1 MDIRLNKTKIFWNF
15 FFILSIFLV
24 DRISKIAM
32 IDTAEELGDTSIS
45 LTSFLNLHLIWNDG
59 IAFGLLSFSESFGYN
74 LITIIISLVILF
86 LVLMLINADKISRIS
101 LILILGGA
109 IGNLFDRLYY
119 SAVPD
124 FIDFYFKGFHWFIF
138 NVADIFIT
146 LGVFC
151 LIYVEIIKK
160 NKINNEKI

>member
-1 MDIRLNKTKIFWNF
+1 MIKKRFFRDF
-15 FFILSIFLV
+15 FFISTIFFI
-24 DRISKIAM
+24 DRITKFLM
-32 IDTAEELGDTSIS
+32 INAAEELSKTSIT
-45 LTSFLNLHLIWNDG
+45 LTSFLNLNLIWNDG

-74 LITIIISLVILF
+74 LITIIICLVILF
-86 LVLMLINADKISRIS
+86 LVMMLINADKISRIS

-109 IGNLFDRLYY
+109 FGNFFDRLYY

>member
-1 MDIRLNKTKIFWNF
+1 MNKRKIFWNF
-15 FFILSIFLV
+15 FFILIIFII

-32 IDTAEELGDTSIS
+32 INTADKIGDTSIS
-45 LTSFLNLHLIWNDG
+45 LTSFLNLNLIWNDG

-74 LITIIISLVILF
+74 LITIIICLVILF
-86 LVLMLINADKISRIS
+86 LSIMLINADNASRIS

-109 IGNLFDRLYY
+109 FGNLFDRLYY

-151 LIYVEIIKK
+151 LIYVEIINK
-160 NKINNEKI
+160 NKFNNEKI

>member
-1 MDIRLNKTKIFWNF
+1 MIKRKFFLNF
-15 FFILSIFLV
+15 FFILSIFLI
-24 DRISKIAM
+24 DRVSKIVM
-32 IDTAEELGDTSIS
+32 IITAEKFGDTNIS
-45 LTSFLNLHLIWNDG
+45 LTSFLSLNLIWNDG
-59 IAFGLLSFSESFGYN
+59 IAFGLLSFSDSFGYN
-74 LITIIISLVILF
+74 LITIIIFLVILF
-86 LVLMLINADKISRIS
+86 LAIMLINADKITRIS

-109 IGNLFDRLYY
+109 FGNLFDRLYY

-138 NVADIFIT
+138 NVADIFISV
-146 LGVFC
+146 GVFC

>member
-1 MDIRLNKTKIFWNF
+1 MINIADKI
-15 FFILSIFLV
+15 
-24 DRISKIAM
+24 
-32 IDTAEELGDTSIS
+32 GDTGIS
-45 LTSFLNLHLIWNDG
+45 LTSFLNLNLIWNDG
-59 IAFGLLSFSESFGYN
+59 IAFGLLSFNESFGYN
-74 LITIIISLVILF
+74 LITIIICLVILF
-86 LVLMLINADKISRIS
+86 LAMMLINADKISRIS

-109 IGNLFDRLYY
+109 FGNLFDRLYY

>member
-1 MDIRLNKTKIFWNF
+1 MNKRKIFWNF
-15 FFILSIFLV
+15 FLILSIFLI

-32 IDTAEELGDTSIS
+32 IDTAEKLGDTSIS
-45 LTSFLNLHLIWNDG
+45 LTSFLNLNLIWNDG

-74 LITIIISLVILF
+74 LITIIICLVILF
-86 LVLMLINADKISRIS
+86 LSIMLINADNASRIS

-109 IGNLFDRLYY
+109 FGNLFDRLYY

-151 LIYVEIIKK
+151 LIYVEIINK

>member
-1 MDIRLNKTKIFWNF
+1 MNKRKIFWNF
-15 FFILSIFLV
+15 FFILNIFLI

-32 IDTAEELGDTSIS
+32 IDTAEKLGDTSIS
-45 LTSFLNLHLIWNDG
+45 LTSFLNLNLIWNDG

-74 LITIIISLVILF
+74 LITIIICLVILF
-86 LVLMLINADKISRIS
+86 LSIMLINADNASRIS

-109 IGNLFDRLYY
+109 FGNLFDRLYY

-151 LIYVEIIKK
+151 LIYVEIINK
-160 NKINNEKI
+160 NKFNNEKI

>member
-1 MDIRLNKTKIFWNF
+1 MNKRKIFWNF
-15 FFILSIFLV
+15 FFILIIFII

-32 IDTAEELGDTSIS
+32 INTADKIGDTSIS
-45 LTSFLNLHLIWNDG
+45 LTSFLNLNLIWNDG

-74 LITIIISLVILF
+74 LITIIICLVILF
-86 LVLMLINADKISRIS
+86 LAMMLINADKISRIS

-109 IGNLFDRLYY
+109 FGNLFDRLYY

-160 NKINNEKI
+160 NKINDEKI

>member
-1 MDIRLNKTKIFWNF
+1 MYF
-15 FFILSIFLV
+15 
-24 DRISKIAM
+24 
-32 IDTAEELGDTSIS
+32 
-45 LTSFLNLHLIWNDG
+45 
-59 IAFGLLSFSESFGYN
+59 
-74 LITIIISLVILF
+74 
-86 LVLMLINADKISRIS
+86 
-101 LILILGGA
+101 
-109 IGNLFDRLYY
+109 FDRLYY

>member
-1 MDIRLNKTKIFWNF
+1 MNKRKIFWNF

-45 LTSFLNLHLIWNDG
+45 LTSFLNLNLIWNDG

-86 LVLMLINADKISRIS
+86 LAILLINADKISRIS

-109 IGNLFDRLYY
+109 FGNLFDRLYY

-146 LGVFC
+146 LGVIC
-151 LIYVEIIKK
+151 LIYVEIINK

>member
-1 MDIRLNKTKIFWNF
+1 MNKRKIFWNF
-15 FFILSIFLV
+15 FFILIIFLI

-32 IDTAEELGDTSIS
+32 INTADKIGDSSIS
-45 LTSFLNLHLIWNDG
+45 LTSFLNLNLIWNDG
-59 IAFGLLSFSESFGYN
+59 IAFGLLSFNESFGYN

-86 LVLMLINADKISRIS
+86 LAIMLTNADKITRIS
-101 LILILGGA
+101 LLLILGGA
-109 IGNLFDRLYY
+109 FGNLFDRLYY

>member
-1 MDIRLNKTKIFWNF
+1 MNKRKIFWNF
-15 FFILSIFLV
+15 FFILNIFLI

-32 IDTAEELGDTSIS
+32 IDTAEELGNTSIS
-45 LTSFLNLHLIWNDG
+45 LTSFLNLNLIWNDG

-74 LITIIISLVILF
+74 LITIIICLVILF
-86 LVLMLINADKISRIS
+86 LSIMLINADNASRIS

-109 IGNLFDRLYY
+109 FGNLFDRLYY

-151 LIYVEIIKK
+151 LIYVEIINK
-160 NKINNEKI
+160 NKFNNEKI

>member
-1 MDIRLNKTKIFWNF
+1 MNKRKIFWNF
-15 FFILSIFLV
+15 FFILIIFLI

-32 IDTAEELGDTSIS
+32 INTADKIGDTSIS
-45 LTSFLNLHLIWNDG
+45 LTSFLNLNLIWNDG

-74 LITIIISLVILF
+74 LITIIICLVILF
-86 LVLMLINADKISRIS
+86 LAMMLINADKISRIS

-109 IGNLFDRLYY
+109 LGNFFDRLYY

>member
-1 MDIRLNKTKIFWNF
+1 MNKRKIFWNF
-15 FFILSIFLV
+15 FLILSIFLI

-32 IDTAEELGDTSIS
+32 IDTAEKLGDTSIS
-45 LTSFLNLHLIWNDG
+45 LTSFLNLNLIWNDG

-74 LITIIISLVILF
+74 LITIIICLVILF
-86 LVLMLINADKISRIS
+86 LSIMLINADNASRIS

-109 IGNLFDRLYY
+109 FGNLFDRLYY

-151 LIYVEIIKK
+151 LIYVEIINK
-160 NKINNEKI
+160 NKFNNEKI

>member
-1 MDIRLNKTKIFWNF
+1 MIKRKIFWNF
-15 FFILSIFLV
+15 FFILGIFLI
-24 DRISKIAM
+24 DRVSKLAM
-32 IDTAEELGDTSIS
+32 IQTAQESGDTSIS
-45 LTSFLNLHLIWNDG
+45 LTSFLNLNLIWNDG
-59 IAFGLLSFSESFGYN
+59 IAFGLLSFGKSFGYH
-74 LITIIISLVILF
+74 LITIIICLVILF
-86 LVLMLINADKISRIS
+86 LAIMLINADKVSRIS

-109 IGNLFDRLYY
+109 FGNLFDRLYY

-151 LIYVEIIKK
+151 LIYVEIINK
-160 NKINNEKI
+160 NKINDEKI

>member
-1 MDIRLNKTKIFWNF
+1 MNKRKIFWNF
-15 FFILSIFLV
+15 FLILSIFLI

-32 IDTAEELGDTSIS
+32 IDTAEKLGDTSIS
-45 LTSFLNLHLIWNDG
+45 LTSFLNLNLIWNDG

-74 LITIIISLVILF
+74 LITIIICLVILF
-86 LVLMLINADKISRIS
+86 LSIMLINADNASRIS

-109 IGNLFDRLYY
+109 FGNLFDRLYY

>member
-1 MDIRLNKTKIFWNF
+1 MNKRKIFWNF
-15 FFILSIFLV
+15 FFILIIFLI

-32 IDTAEELGDTSIS
+32 INTADKIGDTSIS
-45 LTSFLNLHLIWNDG
+45 LTSFLNLNLIWNDG

-86 LVLMLINADKISRIS
+86 LAIMLRDADKISQIS

-109 IGNLFDRLYY
+109 FGNLFDRLYY

>member
-1 MDIRLNKTKIFWNF
+1 MNKRKIFWNF
-15 FFILSIFLV
+15 FFILSIFLI

-32 IDTAEELGDTSIS
+32 IDTAEKLGDTSIS
-45 LTSFLNLHLIWNDG
+45 LTSFLNLNLIWNDG

-74 LITIIISLVILF
+74 LITIIICLVILF
-86 LVLMLINADKISRIS
+86 LSIMLINADNASRIS

-109 IGNLFDRLYY
+109 FGNLFDRLYY

-151 LIYVEIIKK
+151 LIYVEIINK
-160 NKINNEKI
+160 NKFNNEKI

>member
-1 MDIRLNKTKIFWNF
+1 MNKRKIFWNF
-15 FFILSIFLV
+15 FFILSIFLI

-32 IDTAEELGDTSIS
+32 IDTAEKLGDTSIS
-45 LTSFLNLHLIWNDG
+45 LTSFLNLNLILNDG

-74 LITIIISLVILF
+74 LITIIICLVILF
-86 LVLMLINADKISRIS
+86 LSIMLINADNASRIS

-109 IGNLFDRLYY
+109 FGNLFDRLYY

>member
-1 MDIRLNKTKIFWNF
+1 MNKRKIFWNF
-15 FFILSIFLV
+15 FFILIIFLI
-24 DRISKIAM
+24 DRVSKIAM
-32 IDTAEELGDTSIS
+32 INTSVKLGETSIS
-45 LTSFLNLHLIWNDG
+45 LTSFLNLNLIWNDG

-74 LITIIISLVILF
+74 LITIIICLVILF
-86 LVLMLINADKISRIS
+86 LAIMLINADKASRIS

-109 IGNLFDRLYY
+109 FGNLFDRLYY

-151 LIYVEIIKK
+151 LIYVEIINK